1 MRKENKELQ
10 NKMKSK
16 TTTVVE
22 ALGVVVFGIL
32 TVIMLLQGGRLWH
45 LFEKVLILETKVEM
59 LHEIEIKHTPH
70 EHDEG

>member
-45 LFEKVLILETKVEM
+45 LF
-59 LHEIEIKHTPH
+59 
-70 EHDEG
+70 D